1 MTVKYKNQDVTKL
14 AADEQGEKQLADIFV
29 IEYDNNTNA
38 GTASVTLT
46 AKENSDYYGS
56 RTVNF
61 QIKGTEIKKAR
72 IEGFQSTISY
82 TGEARTQ
89 NATLILNKGKADEKT
104 LVINQDYTV
113 AYANNINAG
122 KATMTITGIGAF
134 SGTVKKTFTVGKV
147 NLKNA
152 TGVNVSFAET
162 GAIEVLQ
169 DKSGAKAAVNVTYG
183 DKLLVPDVDYKVSY
197 AANKAVGTAKVSVKG
212 LGNYTGDLK
221 NILTFEITPK
231 ELSDDTITVDAAD
244 LKYMANGKYKA
255 KITVYD
261 NYVKLASSEYSVGKI
276 VPENIAV
283 NEETKCGTIKVTI
296 EGKKNYEKERTVEI
310 QVRET
315 LISSAKVTVAG
326 KYYYD
331 NGAEVCPSID
341 VLEVTIGSGRNKQVL
356 IPEKDF
362 IIEGYQN
369 NTKTG
374 NATITL
380 SGTGKFGGTKSVKY
394 RILPK
399 WMQKK

>member
-152 TGVNVSFAET
+152 TGVNVSFAE
-162 GAIEVLQ
+162 AEPVKVLQ
-169 DKSGAKAAVNVTYG
+169 DKSGAKAIVNVAYG

-331 NGAEVCPSID
+331 NGAEVCPTID
-341 VLEVTIGSGRNKQVL
+341 KLEVTVGSGKNKETL
-356 IPEKDF
+356 TPGKDF
-362 IIEGYQN
+362 VIEGYQK

-374 NATITL
+374 NATIIIR
-380 SGTGKFGGTKSVKY
+380 GTGKFGGIKSVKFK
-394 RILPK
+394 ILPK